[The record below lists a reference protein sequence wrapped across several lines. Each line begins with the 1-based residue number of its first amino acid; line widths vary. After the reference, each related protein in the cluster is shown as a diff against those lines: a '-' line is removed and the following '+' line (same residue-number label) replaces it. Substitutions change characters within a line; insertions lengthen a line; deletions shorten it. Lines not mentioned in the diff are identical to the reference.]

1 MMGAVSFLDT
11 KLINNKY
18 SDNSFMLNAYLNP
31 SKAKNDISIVNPSK
45 LNHIFVVINNYG
57 KTSVMKENYIQI
69 VLRNLHSYISA
80 HLYVTNG
87 QTAFFTNNVD
97 DCLAMVDLQHKN
109 YKIVTND
116 QSLIFEINEKTPEV
130 FYLLDK
136 CEPIFL
142 NANAKKDLTI
152 AKQIKKSI
160 PKCKKVI
167 DDKIPTDIIEAFK
180 YVESLYKSL
189 KKGDVVAITNYAID
203 TNIRGLKALFC
214 LNNFSYLLCNDFLTK
229 AMLFVKK

>member
-1 MMGAVSFLDT
+1 MMGGIAFLDT

-31 SKAKNDISIVNPSK
+31 TKAKKDISFTQSCN
-45 LNHIFVVINNYG
+45 IFYTCIFINNYQNDG
-57 KTSVMKENYIQI
+57 IMEKFHIHEILK
-69 VLRNLHSYISA
+69 NLPSYTGT
-80 HLYVTNG
+80 HLCVSNG
-87 QTAFFTNNVD
+87 QNALFANNFD

-109 YKIVTND
+109 YEIVTND

-130 FYLLDK
+130 LFLLK
-136 CEPIFL
+136 GHKPIFL

-160 PKCKKVI
+160 PKCKKII
-167 DDKIPTDIIEAFK
+167 DDNKLPTNIIEAFK

-189 KKGDVVAITNYAID
+189 KKGDIVAITNYAIN

-229 AMLFVKK
+229 AILFVK